1 VSAPKKGRRTPV
13 HEEEHENSERWAV
26 SYGDMMTVLVGL
38 FIVLY
43 AMSQVDQTKF
53 EALRGSLAAGF
64 GNASPT
70 VLTGAAGVLD
80 NAGSV
85 PNPQQAVGQTSP
97 IAPAADPAAAPPVAP
112 AAQLTSD
119 EQALAQARD
128 EAARLLA
135 LEKQIETNLA
145 AVGMANQVR
154 YVIDERGL
162 VIGLVANDFFFDQG
176 SAVLKPA
183 AAIVIDAAGPVLK
196 SITDQISV
204 EGHAN
209 AVPVSGKYATNWEL
223 SADRATQVLRRLVE
237 TDGVPGQQIAAI
249 GYGDAR
255 PLPDAGADALAVN
268 RRVDLVVHS
277 PLPEPVR
284 NLLPAVIAGTRG

>member
-1 VSAPKKGRRTPV
+1 MSAHKGRKPKV
-13 HEEEHENSERWAV
+13 HEEEHENHERWAV
-26 SYGDMMTVLVGL
+26 SYADMMTVLVGL

-80 NAGSV
+80 NAGAVS
-85 PNPQQAVGQTSP
+85 NSEQAVGETSP
-97 IAPAADPAAAPPVAP
+97 ITPDAATVAP
-112 AAQLTSD
+112 AAELSPEAQD
-119 EQALAQARD
+119 LAAARD

-135 LEKQIETNLA
+135 LEAQVESNLS
-145 AVGMANQVR
+145 AVGMAGQVR

-162 VIGLVANDFFFDQG
+162 VIGLVANDFYFDQG
-176 SAVLKPA
+176 SAALKPA
-183 AAIVIDAAGPVLK
+183 AMVVIDAAGQVLK
-196 SITDQISV
+196 AIPDQISI

-209 AVPVSGKYATNWEL
+209 AVPVSGRYATNWEL

-237 TDGVPGQQIAAI
+237 TDGVAGNRLAAV

-255 PLPDAGADALAVN
+255 PLADAGADALAVN

-277 PLPEPVR
+277 SLPEAVR
-284 NLLPAVIAGTRG
+284 DLLPSVVAGTQG